1 MGWLVLKILF
11 LVGVIG
17 AYAIVL
23 SFLGDGALSLVLK
36 VWLAVAVIAFIGRSL
51 LRSPQRRL

>member
-1 MGWLVLKILF
+1 MRWLVLKILF

-17 AYAIVL
+17 AYSIVL
-23 SFLGDGALSLVLK
+23 SFLGDGPLSLVLK

-51 LRSPQRRL
+51 LIPQR